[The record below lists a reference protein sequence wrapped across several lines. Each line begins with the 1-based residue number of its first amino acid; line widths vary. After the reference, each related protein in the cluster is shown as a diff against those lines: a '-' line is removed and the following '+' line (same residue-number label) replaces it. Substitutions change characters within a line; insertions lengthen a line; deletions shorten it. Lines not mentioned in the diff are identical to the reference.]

1 MAFDVTALPDYT
13 DDQLAKDLLTAAI
26 LSNKTASF
34 ATKMTGVKSASNLHL
49 LDDTVYFQDGTNCD
63 TTVSGTTTFTNR
75 TMTTYPLAVRRE
87 WCPKDLLPKWTQILT
102 AKGHS
107 WDVDTVISGP
117 IGDHIR
123 GIIKQTLETYDWFG
137 TVAGAAK
144 YDGIGTIIDAAGT
157 YQSATSSTFN
167 ATNAIGIADNVWATV
182 PAAVKDKS
190 ELTGERVRWYLG
202 REDFDV
208 LVTAYKTANLFHFD
222 PTAYLAGE
230 FTAPGTNLLVTVVN
244 GLNEAFNASHKSYA
258 FLPSNGYIGTDGE
271 NEEEVFDLF
280 YSKDDRKVKLFVDF
294 RRGWQVAFPA
304 EIVRY
309 VNS

>member
-1 MAFDVTALPDYT
+1 MAFDVTGLSAYT
-13 DDQLAKDLLTAAI
+13 DEQSRELLTAAL

-34 ATKMTGVKSASNLHL
+34 ATPMTGVKQASNLHIL
-49 LDDTVYFQDGTNCD
+49 ADTIYFQDGTNCD
-63 TTVSGTTTFTNR
+63 TTVSGTTTFTDR
-75 TMTTYPLAVRRE
+75 TMTTYPLAVRMS
-87 WCPKDLLPKWTQILT
+87 WCPKDLLPKWTQILLSQ
-102 AKGHS
+102 GHS
-107 WDVDTVISGP
+107 WDVDSVISGP

-123 GIIKQTLETYDWFG
+123 GTIKQKLETYDWLG
-137 TVAGAAK
+137 TIAANL
-144 YDGIGTIIDAAGT
+144 YDGVGTIIDAAAT

-167 ATNAIGIADNVWATV
+167 ASNAITIADNVWATV

-190 ELTGERVRWYLG
+190 ESTGERVRWFLG

-208 LVTAYKTANLFHFD
+208 LVTAYKAANLFHFD
-222 PTAYLAGE
+222 PTAYLSGE

-244 GLNEAFNASHKSYA
+244 GLNTAYNASHKSYA
-258 FLPSNGYIGTDGE
+258 FLPSNMYIGTDGT

-280 YSKDDRKVKLFVDF
+280 YSKDDRVVKLFVEF

-304 EIVRY
+304 EVVRY